1 MISVTGLS
9 KRFGHSLALDNLS
22 LSVNAGESF
31 ALLGPN
37 GAGKST
43 LISIL
48 ATIQKGD
55 SGEVRVAG
63 LDVAKS
69 PLQVRKHLGIV
80 FQEPSLDSK
89 LTVEENMDF
98 HGRIFG
104 VPRKLRRERIEDLLA
119 MVELTEV
126 RGKLVRE
133 LSGGMRRRVE
143 LARALVHDARVL
155 ILDEPTTGLDPQSRD
170 RIWAY
175 LDRLRAERDLTM
187 IVTTHYI
194 EEVDGC
200 DRACII
206 DNGKVLALDTPDA
219 LRAAHARHILRL
231 RFADQAAAAEML
243 ATWPE
248 AMAHRSGE
256 IMLSVAGEVANA
268 QMDALRAR
276 FGDRIAYISIERP
289 TLENAFLTLTG
300 RELRDGIT
308 TGAPKAKGGRV

>member
-9 KRFGHSLALDNLS
+9 KRFGHSLALDDLS
-22 LSVNAGESF
+22 LSIGAGESF

-48 ATIQKGD
+48 ATIQRAD
-55 SGEVRVAG
+55 SGSVTVAG
-63 LDVAKS
+63 VDVAKH
-69 PLQVRKHLGIV
+69 PLKARKHLGIV

-89 LTVEENMDF
+89 LTVAENMEF

-104 VPRKLRRERIEDLLA
+104 VPRALRRARIEELLA
-119 MVELTEV
+119 MVELTDV
-126 RGKLVRE
+126 RDKLVRD

-143 LARALVHDARVL
+143 LARALVHDARIL

-200 DRACII
+200 DRVCII
-206 DNGKVLALDTPDA
+206 DHGKVLALDTPDA

-231 RFADQAAAAEML
+231 RFADPAAAAEML
-243 ATWPE
+243 AAWPE
-248 AMAHRSGE
+248 ALAHRSGE
-256 IMLSVAGEVANA
+256 IMLSVAGEDANA
-268 QMDALRAR
+268 RMDALRAR
-276 FGDRIAYISIERP
+276 FGERIAYISIERP

-300 RELRDGIT
+300 RELREGAT
-308 TGAPKAKGGRV
+308 TPTRKKGGRA